1 MRRFMLFAIVVLVVP
16 ILFMLSGHPCP
27 AQNPPDTIVVD
38 ALRTLRP
45 TNRNLLGI
53 NLNYLL
59 DADVNR
65 RPGARPLA
73 RAILDMGAGTLRYPG
88 GEKSDG
94 ALWAAPPFRKPGPAL
109 ARVGADEWPSNDIR
123 VFDLEHKRFNHLP
136 LDFDAFI
143 RLCRATG
150 AEPVVVVA
158 YDSMYRPGK
167 DGSSTP
173 DMAELLENA
182 VSWVRYANIERG
194 YGVKYWEIGN
204 ESYFYVYNG
213 GARAADYARDLVVF
227 GSAMKGVDPSIKIGA
242 NGPTAVDDVGVL
254 DTLNGEKSPWWKTVF
269 GKAAGSIDFI
279 SVHEYPCYEWYDY
292 DYYRTNPVQMLGVGE
307 IDKAARLYGPPG
319 LADRLRYLLTEINS
333 ADWYAHPQNLGWKHE
348 NTLGHALVLLD
359 MMGQAISDPRVVT
372 AQIWATRWMQND
384 VKPELWDALDG
395 KNNLLPTGTAVKL
408 LAGNLGTSL
417 VAAIDTPAVRAIVT
431 RNDRTEEMTVFLI
444 NKDAARD
451 VVVHLDGGRPGVAAT
466 RTVWSGVGP
475 DDQHPRL
482 RQDTPVKIAK
492 GEARLSLPPVSLTIL
507 SLPFVPEDAN
517 RLRAAGK
524 GHRRPG
530 DGAALVPTGDR
541 GRSAV
546 PAPRPRRGA

>member
-1 MRRFMLFAIVVLVVP
+1 MRRFTVLIVRILVVL
-16 ILFMLSGHPCP
+16 ILAILPGRP
-27 AQNPPDTIVVD
+27 ASAQSPPETIIVD
-38 ALRTLRP
+38 AVRTLRP

-59 DADVNR
+59 DADANR

-94 ALWAAPPFRKPGPAL
+94 ALWAAPPFRKPGPVL
-109 ARVGADEWPSNDIR
+109 ARVGADEWPSNDAR
-123 VFDLEHKRFNHLP
+123 VYDLKRKRFKNLP

-167 DGSSTP
+167 EGASVP

-182 VSWVRYANIERG
+182 VSWVRYANVEHD

-213 GARAADYARDLVVF
+213 GARAADYARDLIVF
-227 GSAMKGVDPSIKIGA
+227 GSAMKGVDPTIKIGA
-242 NGPTAVDDVGVL
+242 NGPLAVDGVGVL
-254 DTLNGEKSPWWKTVF
+254 DTLNGDQSPWWKTVF
-269 GKAAGSIDFI
+269 SKAAGSIDFI

-292 DYYRTNPVQMLGVGE
+292 DYYRTNPVQMLGVDE
-307 IDKAARLYGPPG
+307 IEAAARRYGPPG
-319 LADRLRYLLTEINS
+319 LANRLRYLLTEINS

-348 NTLGHALVLLD
+348 NTLGHALVLFD

-372 AQIWATRWMQND
+372 AQIWATRWLQND

-395 KNNLLPTGTAVKL
+395 KNNLLPTGLAVKL
-408 LAGNLGTSL
+408 LAEHLGTRL
-417 VAAIDTPAVRAIVT
+417 VAATDTASVRSVVT
-431 RNDRTEEMTVFLI
+431 QNDRTEELTVFLI
-444 NKDAARD
+444 NKDKTKD
-451 VVVHLDGGRPGVAAT
+451 VVVHLDGGRPGVQASH
-466 RTVWSGVGP
+466 TVWSGTGP
-475 DDQHPRL
+475 DDQHPTL
-482 RQDTPVKIAK
+482 RQEAAIKIVKGDI
-492 GEARLSLPPVSLTIL
+492 RLALPPVSLTIL

-517 RLRAAGK
+517 RLHAAGK
-524 GHRRPG
+524 SHRHKG
-530 DGAALVPTGDR
+530 DGAASSGQ
-541 GRSAV
+541 SAA
-546 PAPRPRRGA
+546 PASRRGA